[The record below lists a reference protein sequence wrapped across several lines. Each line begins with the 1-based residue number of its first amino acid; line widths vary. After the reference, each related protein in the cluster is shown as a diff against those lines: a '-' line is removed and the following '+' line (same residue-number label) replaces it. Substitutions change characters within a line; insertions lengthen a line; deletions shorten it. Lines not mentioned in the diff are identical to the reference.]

1 MIKLSKTKKL
11 NARSWSLQALTT
23 CPASKDKDGELVAAC
38 KGCYAT
44 TGNYIRFDNVI
55 EPRKHNQKDWKR
67 SEWVADMVQELDSD
81 RYFRWFD
88 SGDMYTLGLA
98 NKMLEVMKATPHC
111 NHWLPTRMHKFSK
124 FADVIAKMEAL
135 PNVVV
140 RLSSDSVRGKT
151 IEGEHTS
158 TIIPTPADA
167 PVGATVCETYA
178 NNGNCNGCRAC
189 WSKDVKTI
197 AYPAHGVK
205 MGKVIRLQLE
215 VMA

>member
-38 KGCYAT
+38 KGCYAI
-44 TGNYIRFDNVI
+44 GGHYRFKNVKA
-55 EPRKHNQKDWKR
+55 PREHNQKDWKR

-111 NHWLPTRMHKFSK
+111 NHWLPTRMHKFAK
-124 FADVIAKMEAL
+124 FSEVIAKMQAL

-140 RLSSDSVRGKT
+140 RLSSDSVLGGT

-167 PVGATVCETYA
+167 PVGATVCEAYA
-178 NNGNCNGCRAC
+178 NEGNCNGCRKC

-215 VMA
+215 VA

>member
-1 MIKLSKTKKL
+1 MVASSPHYLP
-11 NARSWSLQALTT
+11 R
-23 CPASKDKDGELVAAC
+23 SKDKDGELVAAC
-38 KGCYAT
+38 KGCYAI
-44 TGNYIRFDNVI
+44 GGHYRFKNVKA
-55 EPRKHNQKDWKR
+55 PREHNKKDWKR
-67 SEWVADMVQELDSD
+67 NGWVADMVQELDSD

-111 NHWLPTRMHKFSK
+111 NHWLPTRMHKFAK
-124 FADVIAKMEAL
+124 FSEVIAKMQAL

-140 RLSSDSVRGKT
+140 RLSSDSVLGGT

-167 PVGATVCETYA
+167 PVGATVCEAYA
-178 NNGNCNGCRAC
+178 NEGNCNGCRKC

-215 VMA
+215 VA

>member
-38 KGCYAT
+38 KGCYAI
-44 TGNYIRFDNVI
+44 GGHYRFKNVKA
-55 EPRKHNQKDWKR
+55 PREHNKKDWKR
-67 SEWVADMVQELDSD
+67 NGWVADMVQELDSD

-111 NHWLPTRMHKFSK
+111 NHWLPTRMHKFAK
-124 FADVIAKMEAL
+124 FSEVIAKMQAL

-140 RLSSDSVRGKT
+140 RLSSDSVLGGT

-167 PVGATVCETYA
+167 PVGATVCEAYA
-178 NNGNCNGCRAC
+178 NEGNCNGCRKC

-215 VMA
+215 VA

>member
-23 CPASKDKDGELVAAC
+23 CPASKDSNGELVAAC

-44 TGNYIRFDNVI
+44 TGNYRFKNVKA
-55 EPRKHNQKDWKR
+55 PREHNKKDWKR
-67 SEWVADMVQELDSD
+67 SDWVADMVQELDSD

-88 SGDMYTLGLA
+88 SGDMYSLGLA

-111 NHWLPTRMHKFSK
+111 NHWLPTRMHKFDK
-124 FADVIAKMEAL
+124 FSEVIAQMEAL

-140 RLSSDSVRGKT
+140 RLSSDSVTGGC

-167 PVGATVCETYA
+167 PTGATVCEAYV
-178 NNGNCNGCRAC
+178 NEGNCNGCRAC

-215 VMA
+215 VA

>member
-23 CPASKDKDGELVAAC
+23 CPASKDRGGELVAAC
-38 KGCYAT
+38 QGCYAIG
-44 TGNYIRFDNVI
+44 GNYRFKTVKAQR
-55 EPRKHNQKDWKR
+55 EHNQKDWKR
-67 SEWVADMVQELDSD
+67 GDWVADMVQELDND

-124 FADVIAKMEAL
+124 FSEVIAKMEAL

-140 RLSSDSVRGKT
+140 RLSSDSVTGET

-167 PVGATVCETYA
+167 PTGATVCEAYA
-178 NNGNCNGCRAC
+178 NEGNCNGCRKC
-189 WSKDVKTI
+189 WSKDVNTI

-215 VMA
+215 VA